1 MTYAGAGAG
10 SYFMD
15 LSNGSLRTVDSSAHL
30 YLVTEGKAL
39 TYAHVC
45 SRVLTYADVC

>member
-1 MTYAGAGAG
+1 MRYAAAGAG

-15 LSNGSLRTVDSSAHL
+15 LSNGSLRTVDNCAHL

-39 TYAHVC
+39 
-45 SRVLTYADVC
+45 L